1 MRRIALYFL
10 YFTLVCVSLLFV
22 MLIGI
27 SIYILTGNDHQPT
40 NQIDTTLYKV
50 RYEDRYQRCHQSTL
64 RKASNG
70 YFELYL
76 EGDALERGLTFGAL
90 MQKELLFQETVFIDQ
105 IQHIIPNK
113 HYLRFL
119 YWVTQFFNRNLASYI
134 TEEQR
139 QQIYGLSQ
147 FCTHDYD
154 VLGSPYQRQLNYH
167 GAHDI
172 GHTLQDYMLVG
183 CSSFAAW
190 DQATA
195 DSSLIIGRNFDF
207 YVGDDFAK
215 NKIILVENPTT
226 GYSFISV
233 TWPGMIGVL
242 SGLNSKGLTV
252 TINAAK
258 GSMPRMAAMPISLLA
273 REILQYAS
281 TIDEAYAIAQN
292 HHTFVSESLLIGS
305 RLDHRAAIIEKS
317 PDKIALYDPRSYS
330 KIRNGKINRL
340 IVGENAIICTNH
352 YQSETFAQ
360 DASNIDNIQNS
371 DSQARWLRIEELL
384 NDTLKM
390 TPLRAVE
397 ILRDTLGLN
406 NQEVGLSN
414 ELALNQCIAHHS
426 VVFQPEK
433 GRMWVSTYPWQFGEY
448 VCYELPAILKQKDAS
463 KEWSNKYLKIE
474 KTNFVAS
481 NRYTQLQTY
490 KGLQEEINVLMHQN
504 DTLIATFQ
512 SLNPSY
518 YYTYEVIGDYYQRLH
533 KDVLALKAY
542 HKALSLPIGKKVELS
557 RIEDKIKS
565 LQK

>member
-1 MRRIALYFL
+1 MKKIAKYFL
-10 YFTLVCVSLLFV
+10 YFTLLCVSILFV
-22 MLIGI
+22 ILLGL
-27 SIYILTGNDHQPT
+27 SIYTLTGNDQQPT
-40 NQIDTTLYKV
+40 DRVDTTLYRVKD
-50 RYEDRYQRCHQSTL
+50 EDQYQKCHQSTL

-76 EGDALERGLTFGAL
+76 QGNALERGLTFGAL

-105 IQHIIPNK
+105 IQQIIPNK

-139 QQIYGLSQ
+139 EQIYGVSQ
-147 FCTHDYD
+147 FCTHAYD
-154 VLGSPYQRQLNYH
+154 VLGNPYQRQLNYH

-215 NKIILVENPTT
+215 HKIILVENPTT
-226 GYSFISV
+226 GYPFISV

-242 SGLNSKGLTV
+242 SGMNSKGLTV

-281 TIDEAYAIAQN
+281 TIDEAYAIAQK

-317 PDKIALYDPRSYS
+317 PDKIALYDPSTHS
-330 KIRNGKINRL
+330 KIPNTAINRL
-340 IVGENAIICTNH
+340 VVGENALICTNH
-352 YQSETFAQ
+352 YQSKSFAQ
-360 DASNIDNIQNS
+360 DASNLENIQTS
-371 DSQARWLRIEELL
+371 DTKARWLRIEELL
-384 NDTLKM
+384 NDSSKM

-406 NQEVGLSN
+406 NQELGLSN
-414 ELALNQCIAHHS
+414 EMALNQCIAHHS

-433 GRMWVSTYPWQFGEY
+433 GRMWVSTSPWQFGEY
-448 VCYELPAILKQKDAS
+448 VCYELPTILKQKEGS
-463 KEWSNKYLKIE
+463 KEWSNKELQIE

-481 NRYTQLQTY
+481 SRYTQLQKY
-490 KGLQEEINVLMHQN
+490 KRLQTELRELMNQN

-518 YYTYEVIGDYYQRLH
+518 YYTYQVIGDYYQRLH
-533 KDVLALKAY
+533 KDSLALKAY
-542 HKALSLPIGKKVELS
+542 QQALKLPIGKKIESL
-557 RIEDKIKS
+557 RIEDKIKL